1 MLDLFVFLLIN
12 LRKSSGLIEDLG
24 HNSSIYV
31 SRKRNLLM
39 IIFTDIN
46 LPWLAEWRI

>member
-12 LRKSSGLIEDLG
+12 LRKSSDSIEDLG

-31 SRKRNLLM
+31 SKKNDLLM
-39 IIFTDIN
+39 IIVTSAYFQ
-46 LPWLAEWRI
+46 LVK